1 MNARLAVLVLA
12 CVSAWSASVSAAEP
26 IFPYPYATKTLANGL
41 TVVVVPR
48 PGTGLVSYVTVVRT
62 GSRDEVEPGRSG
74 YAHFFEH
81 MMFRGTKRHPG
92 GEYLRI
98 VAGLGAKANAYT
110 SDDLT
115 VYHLTFHKD
124 DLPRVVEIESDR
136 FQHLDYDRQAFQTE
150 AGAIY
155 GEYRIAASSP
165 RFALEEKLQGLAYDR
180 HTYKHTTMGF
190 EADIK
195 AMPEGY
201 EYSRAFY
208 RRFYR
213 PENTVVLIVGDVDPA
228 SAIAMVEKYYGD
240 WPRGYQP
247 PEVSPE
253 PPQTGPREATV
264 AFAGPSRPILV
275 LAYKGDAFDPTNRDY
290 ASARLLAQLA
300 FGPQSE
306 LYKKL
311 VLREQRVESLEC
323 DVPVNRDRP
332 LFSITAIV
340 KRPSDVP
347 AVREAIE
354 ATLRRYQTELVNVQT
369 LDALKRRNRCK
380 FVMELDAVDKT
391 AMTLARFFSAGDGI
405 PSLERLF
412 AESDQVT
419 PDDVRRAAL
428 KYFVPERR
436 TTIVLEGKQ
445 AKTQG
450 GGREAERKKVEDE
463 KSASAKS
470 TTAVEPPRSSLPLPR
485 SSFVLLPDADDP
497 VVCFRIWYRV
507 GSCDDPPGKEG
518 LAAVTAAMMAE
529 GATQSNRYEQIVDK
543 LFPLAAN
550 YAASTSEEMTAFWGR
565 VHRDHLDE
573 FCPLL
578 LDAMARPDFQ
588 QEDLDRIKSQTL
600 NYLENRLRHFD
611 NEELGKAVLYT
622 TIFAG
627 TPYGHLPPG
636 TIDGVR
642 GITLDDV
649 RRFYRQ
655 HFRQR
660 ENVCVGLAGGFGP
673 ELVSKLQ
680 RDLAFLEPTG
690 DAQRRFVPPQPAAIE
705 GRRATLVQKSC
716 DATAI
721 SLGFPIEAHRGQ
733 SDWYALA
740 VANAWFG
747 QHRNLN
753 GRLFRAIREARGL
766 NYGDYSYIERFPNG
780 GQLLVPP
787 VNVGRSRQIFEI
799 WIRPVPHSAATFALR
814 AALFELKNLVDRGLS
829 EAEFQEARDFV
840 QKYVVQLAP
849 TPMERLGY
857 ALDDRFYGIDGSH
870 LEIFRRR
877 AEQMTRAE
885 VNAAIK
891 KYLQYENLQ
900 IVMVANDAERLR
912 ESLASDGP
920 SPIAYATPKP
930 EQVLAEDRQIRV
942 FPLKIESKNIR
953 VIPAME
959 LFVK

>member
-1 MNARLAVLVLA
+1 MNARFAVLMF
-12 CVSAWSASVSAAEP
+12 AWVGAWAVMAAAAEP
-26 IFPYPYATKTLANGL
+26 VFPYPYATKTLANGL

-48 PGTGLVSYVTVVRT
+48 PSTGMVCYVTVVRT

-81 MMFRGTKRHPG
+81 MMFRGTERHPG

-98 VAGLGAKANAYT
+98 VASLGAKANAYT

-115 VYHLTFHKD
+115 VYHLTFGKD
-124 DLPRVVEIESDR
+124 DLDRIVEIESDR
-136 FQHLDYDRQAFQTE
+136 FQHLDYDRRAFQTE

-155 GEYRIAASSP
+155 GEYRIAASQP
-165 RFALEEKLQGLAYDR
+165 QFALEEKLHGLAYDR

-208 RRFYR
+208 RHFYR
-213 PENTVVLIVGDVDPA
+213 PENTVVLIVGDVEPA
-228 SAIAMVEKYYGD
+228 SAIAMVKKYYDG
-240 WPRGYQP
+240 WLRGYQSP
-247 PEVSPE
+247 KVTPE
-253 PPQTGPREATV
+253 PPPTGPREASV
-264 AFAGPSRPILV
+264 AFSGPSQPTV
-275 LAYKGDAFDPTNRDY
+275 TLAYRGDAFDPTNRNY
-290 ASARLLAQLA
+290 VAARLLVQLA

-311 VLREQRVESLEC
+311 VLRERCVESLEC
-323 DVPVNRDRP
+323 DVPVNRDPP
-332 LFSITAIV
+332 LFTVTAV
-340 KRPSDVP
+340 VRRPDDVA
-347 AVREAIE
+347 AVRGAIE
-354 ATLRRYQTELVNVQT
+354 ATIRRYQTEPVDVGT

-391 AMTLARFFSAGDGI
+391 AMALARFFSAGDGI

-419 PDDVRRAAL
+419 PDDVQRAAR

-436 TTIVLEGKQ
+436 TVVVLEGKSV
-445 AKTQG
+445 
-450 GGREAERKKVEDE
+450 KKEDE
-463 KSASAKS
+463 TPKANHETAEVEKSVPV
-470 TTAVEPPRSSLPLPR
+470 VEPSPSSSPLPR
-485 SSFVLLPDADDP
+485 SSFVLLPDANDP

-518 LAAVTAAMMAE
+518 LAAVTAAMLAE

-543 LFPLAAN
+543 LFPLAAD
-550 YAASTSEEMTAFWGR
+550 YAASTSEEMTVLWGR
-565 VHRDHLDE
+565 THRDHLNE
-573 FCPLL
+573 FYPLL
-578 LDAMARPDFQ
+578 LDAVARPDFQ
-588 QEDLDRIKSQTL
+588 QADLDRIKSQTL

-627 TPYGHLPPG
+627 TGYGHLPPG

-660 ENVCVGLAGGFGP
+660 EDVCVGLAGGFGP
-673 ELVSKLQ
+673 ELVARLQ
-680 RDLAFLEPTG
+680 RDLAFLETT
-690 DAQRRFVPPQPAAIE
+690 DAAAQRSTPPRPLPIE
-705 GRRATLVQKSC
+705 GRRVTLVQKSC
-716 DATAI
+716 GATAI
-721 SLGFPIEAHRGQ
+721 SLGFPIDAHRGRP
-733 SDWYALA
+733 DWYALA

-766 NYGDYSYIERFPNG
+766 NYGDYSYIERFPSG
-780 GQLLVPP
+780 GQHLVPP
-787 VNVGRSRQIFEI
+787 VNVSRSQQIFEI

-840 QKYVVQLAP
+840 RKYVVQLAP

-857 ALDDRFYGIDGSH
+857 ALDDRFYGLEGSH
-870 LEIFRRR
+870 LEMFRRR

-885 VNAAIK
+885 VNAAIR

-900 IVMVANDAERLR
+900 IVMVTDDAERLR
-912 ESLASDGP
+912 QSLISGEP
-920 SPIAYATPKP
+920 SPIAYPTPKS
-930 EQVLAEDRQIRV
+930 EQVLAEDRHIGV

-953 VIPAME
+953 IVPATE